1 GYESG
6 RLELPLGYIQGQK
19 LDLELVRLTQHVHTI
34 SHFDELAIPFRAVA
48 TDIETGDEIVL
59 GSGNLARA
67 IRASMAVPGAFDA
80 VEMDGRLLVDGL
92 VTNNVPLDV
101 ARKMGADIAIVV
113 NVGTPLKER
122 GEITSALAI
131 IEQYSNIVGQQNVS
145 RQLDTLR
152 ETDVYI
158 HPELG
163 DISTSDFNRAAET
176 IGLGADAART
186 EGAKL
191 AKLAITPSGY
201 SGHLAARGGRVG
213 AAPIVGFVRIE
224 NQSKIGDDVLAHP
237 FQALI
242 GKPLDQRTL
251 KRSIEELYGWNIF
264 ESIRYEIIE
273 EEDKQG
279 LLVHVRDK
287 SWGPNY
293 LQLGLALSTDLE
305 GDSTWDIGVSLLK
318 TALNRRAG
326 ELRLAAQIGE
336 SPLVLAEF
344 YQPLDL
350 GLRYFIT
357 PQLFFDS
364 RSFSRFEDGDEI
376 KEFRV
381 KRYGGGLAAGRVLGR
396 WGEIRA
402 GLRRYAGD
410 GEVRIGGP
418 ATSDFDFDSAEA
430 YLRLYYDTLDNRNW
444 PRSGAIGSL
453 EWIESVEGL
462 GADSDFSQL
471 LFMGALA
478 HSWDKNTFVGGFEF
492 DYTADGVAPVQN
504 RFRTGGFTELSGFT
518 QDQLSGQQVLLLR
531 SGYYRRLGNVK
542 WLPAY
547 AGVSLEYGN
556 VYEDR
561 DDISLAPDEALLA
574 GSVFLGM
581 DTVLGPVYL
590 AYGHAEQGND
600 SIYLYLGRLF

>member
-1 GYESG
+1 
-6 RLELPLGYIQGQK
+6 
-19 LDLELVRLTQHVHTI
+19 
-34 SHFDELAIPFRAVA
+34 
-48 TDIETGDEIVL
+48 
-59 GSGNLARA
+59 
-67 IRASMAVPGAFDA
+67 
-80 VEMDGRLLVDGL
+80 
-92 VTNNVPLDV
+92 
-101 ARKMGADIAIVV
+101 
-113 NVGTPLKER
+113 
-122 GEITSALAI
+122 
-131 IEQYSNIVGQQNVS
+131 
-145 RQLDTLR
+145 
-152 ETDVYI
+152 
-158 HPELG
+158 
-163 DISTSDFNRAAET
+163 ISTSDFNRAADT

-186 EGAKL
+186 ESAKL
-191 AKLAITPSGY
+191 AKLTITSAGY
-201 SGHLAARGGRVG
+201 SDHLAARSGPVG
-213 AAPIVGFVRIE
+213 EAPIVGFVRIE
-224 NQSKIGDDVLAHP
+224 NKSKIGDDVLAHP

-264 ESIRYEIIE
+264 ESIRYESIE
-273 EEDKQG
+273 EEGKQG
-279 LLVHVRDK
+279 LLVHVREK

-293 LQLGLALSTDLE
+293 LQLGIALSADFE

-326 ELRLAAQIGE
+326 ELRLGAQIGE
-336 SPLVLAEF
+336 SPQVLAEL
-344 YQPLDL
+344 YQPLDV
-350 GLRYFIT
+350 GLRYFIS

-364 RSFSRFEDGDEI
+364 RSFSRFEGGEEI
-376 KEFRV
+376 EEFRV

-396 WGEIRA
+396 WGEIRV

-410 GEVRIGGP
+410 VKVRIGEP
-418 ATSDFDFDSAEA
+418 ATPDSDFDSAEA

-444 PRSGAIGSL
+444 PRSGAIGNL
-453 EWIESVEGL
+453 EWIESVESL

-478 HSWDKNTFVGGFEF
+478 HSWGKNTFFGGLDF

-504 RFRTGGFTELSGFT
+504 RFRAGGFLNLSGFT

-531 SGYYRRLGNVK
+531 SGYYRRLGNIE

-561 DDISLAPDEALLA
+561 DDISLAPDKALLA
-574 GSVFLGM
+574 GSVFLGL

-590 AYGHAEQGND
+590 AYGHAEQGNN

>member
-1 GYESG
+1 MPSWPS
-6 RLELPLGYIQGQK
+6 RRP
-19 LDLELVRLTQHVHTI
+19 
-34 SHFDELAIPFRAVA
+34 A
-48 TDIETGDEIVL
+48 
-59 GSGNLARA
+59 
-67 IRASMAVPGAFDA
+67 
-80 VEMDGRLLVDGL
+80 
-92 VTNNVPLDV
+92 
-101 ARKMGADIAIVV
+101 
-113 NVGTPLKER
+113 
-122 GEITSALAI
+122 
-131 IEQYSNIVGQQNVS
+131 YS
-145 RQLDTLR
+145 D
-152 ETDVYI
+152 
-158 HPELG
+158 
-163 DISTSDFNRAAET
+163 
-176 IGLGADAART
+176 
-186 EGAKL
+186 
-191 AKLAITPSGY
+191 
-201 SGHLAARGGRVG
+201 HLAARRGRVWE
-213 AAPIVGFVRIE
+213 APIVGFVRIE
-224 NQSKIGDDVLAHP
+224 NKSKIGDDVLAHP

-242 GKPLDQRTL
+242 GKPLDEKTL

-264 ESIRYEIIE
+264 ESIRYETIE
-273 EEDKQG
+273 EEGKQG

-293 LQLGLALSTDLE
+293 LQLGLVLSTDFE
-305 GDSTWDIGVSLLK
+305 GDSTWNIGVSLLK

-336 SPLVLAEF
+336 SPLALAEL
-344 YQPLDL
+344 YQPLDV

-364 RSFSRFEDGDEI
+364 RSFSRFEDGEEI
-376 KEFRV
+376 EEVRV

-396 WGEIRA
+396 WGEIRV

-410 GEVRIGGP
+410 GEVRIGDP
-418 ATSDFDFDSAEA
+418 ATSDFSDFDFDSAEA
-430 YLRLYYDTLDNRNW
+430 YLRLYYDMLDNRDW
-444 PRSGAIGSL
+444 PRSGAISSL
-453 EWIESVEGL
+453 EWIESVESL

-471 LFMGALA
+471 LFTGGLA
-478 HSWDKNTFVGGFEF
+478 HSWGKNTFFGGFEF

-518 QDQLSGQQVLLLR
+518 QDQLSGQQALLLR
-531 SGYYRRLGNVK
+531 SGYYRRLGNIK

-574 GSVFLGM
+574 GSVFVGL